1 MVPLTFKASLEKSSL
16 SFIKSEADNISP
28 LKVKILALTPGTQLP
43 LRDESGTTV
52 AQFEATE
59 ELILSAVQRSRGG
72 LINVDHMDPID
83 SRVGI
88 FSEVTYEGGFLAEG
102 SILCPKWAKIVA
114 SGEEAYSGISVEG
127 IISGADINNIDS
139 IDIYS
144 ISLLSNENVPQGGAC
159 PRGSCGIEIE
169 VDEEELIEAVWDGSA
184 AEKQIWDYATDK
196 DGNIVP
202 SKAKKCFLKVDGDS
216 SQKGSYSYPYVNI
229 ANGKPVPNREAL
241 ISALKY
247 ASGAGGAEKD
257 ASIIRKIKSI
267 MTKNGMELP
276 PSLQARLDQKI
287 VLNEDGN
294 HEIIVSVSD
303 PITNEII
310 DIHQVSIYQGEKRMV
325 TEEENKVKVEAA
337 AVVETPPVVEQPE
350 TVKAS
355 VPEVTS
361 TPAAEVVPVVEAAPA
376 PKTLDWELVSQ
387 ELGIKSKED
396 FTLLRQTADKV
407 PELEKKIPDLES
419 KINTIIKENE
429 GLRSFKVETEK
440 KWLQENYPP
449 AVVQDIAAAHAEFSK
464 DPAGFVQK
472 YADDSFKFKAAAS
485 AELKGS
491 ATESAEA
498 EEARKMLARKEKKN
512 AFLNRTGGPV
522 VR

>member
-1 MVPLTFKASLEKSSL
+1 MLQPLKNCDIFIKFIILKYTLFSFETNGFTMVPLTFKASLEKSSL

-127 IISGADINNIDS
+127 IIGGVDLEHIDS

-169 VDEEELIEAVWDGSA
+169 VDEEEDDEEDDHKGEELIEAVWDGSA

-202 SKAKKCFLKVDGDS
+202 SKAKKCFLKVDGITS
-216 SQKGSYSYPYVNI
+216 GT
-229 ANGKPVPNREAL
+229 
-241 ISALKY
+241 ISH
-247 ASGAGGAEKD
+247 
-257 ASIIRKIKSI
+257 
-267 MTKNGMELP
+267 
-276 PSLQARLDQKI
+276 QAR
-287 VLNEDGN
+287 
-294 HEIIVSVSD
+294 
-303 PITNEII
+303 
-310 DIHQVSIYQGEKRMV
+310 
-325 TEEENKVKVEAA
+325 
-337 AVVETPPVVEQPE
+337 
-350 TVKAS
+350 
-355 VPEVTS
+355 
-361 TPAAEVVPVVEAAPA
+361 
-376 PKTLDWELVSQ
+376 
-387 ELGIKSKED
+387 
-396 FTLLRQTADKV
+396 
-407 PELEKKIPDLES
+407 
-419 KINTIIKENE
+419 
-429 GLRSFKVETEK
+429 
-440 KWLQENYPP
+440 
-449 AVVQDIAAAHAEFSK
+449 
-464 DPAGFVQK
+464 
-472 YADDSFKFKAAAS
+472 
-485 AELKGS
+485 
-491 ATESAEA
+491 
-498 EEARKMLARKEKKN
+498 
-512 AFLNRTGGPV
+512 
-522 VR
+522 